1 MPRNPTRRS
10 FLKLSAAAASVSAAK
25 FAHAAPVGGRIAI
38 ITDDSALI
46 HAEPVQYALGKLRDS
61 ITAAH
66 LTDDHSLASLHI
78 HIAPPDSPL
87 AKPFPRTTSVSQSE
101 TVALIPGT
109 HMGKPAILVTGVDAR
124 GIVYGLLELAD
135 RIRFSSDPIT
145 ALHLAGPSIETT
157 PNKVRSVSRGFC
169 SEVEDKPWY
178 YDRSFW
184 TSYLDTLAAARF
196 NRFAMTFGLA
206 YDFPRGV
213 TDDYFHLPYPYLV
226 EVPGYEQVHV
236 EPTLQSGER
245 QRNLETL
252 QFIAAETARRGLEF
266 QLGIWTHAYQW
277 TDSPNSAHH
286 IVGLTPETHAAYC
299 RDALA
304 MILKACPQIT
314 GLTMRIHGESGIP
327 EGSYDFWKT
336 LWEAVTAARTPDGK
350 PRVIELDLHAKG
362 LDQRTIE
369 VAQATRM
376 PVKAGCKFWAEHLGL
391 GYHQADIRAAEYPR
405 TGVTGTFA
413 VSSGARNFTRYGYGD
428 FYQYPQG
435 APAGKSL
442 DIIYRVWPGTQRHL
456 LWADPALASGYGRA
470 GTFCGAAGM
479 EIMEPLFFKGRE
491 GSGQRFGRDA
501 YADKSLGVLEKM
513 GAPGASPSGTRDGDA
528 QSSKGI
534 VIPLRSTLA
543 SNAEESASQPQD
555 LDAAKFTL
563 TYMTWGRYLFNPDT
577 DPTFYHRT
585 LAQQFGPAGPALETT
600 LAASSR
606 ILPLV
611 TTAWLPSASNH
622 EFWAEMLTSVQ
633 ILPYTNKRPLYG
645 DSPVPHNV
653 SAISPLDPQLF
664 TTIGQHAE
672 NLVSGKV
679 DARYNSSEVI
689 AALESLVATS
699 NNALAKARTTA
710 GTKARTPEFRRA
722 EEDILILNGLGS
734 FYADLFRTALFYSIQ
749 EKANSSVASQRSIEA
764 YRKARQIWTD
774 FSARAKSVYA
784 VDVSYGRPE
793 FRRGHWAN
801 RVAAIDADVTAL
813 LVAFGEKYATG
824 DGTLTGP
831 PLKDDPAANAA
842 VQRALNPS
850 TRPTIDARHTP
861 ADSFHPGS
869 ALQVVIGTYPAAVS
883 KAILW
888 YRHVTHGE
896 RWHSVEMQTTES
908 RGGGRYVAVIPA
920 DYTNSPYPL
929 QYYFEL
935 RTANA
940 ATLHPPFNSTWSNQ
954 PYYAIHKRT

>member
-1 MPRNPTRRS
+1 MPRKPSRRS
-10 FLKLSAAAASVSAAK
+10 FLKLSAAAASISAAK
-25 FAHAAPVGGRIAI
+25 FAHAAPGGGRIAI
-38 ITDDSALI
+38 ISDDSALI
-46 HAEPVQYALGKLRDS
+46 HSEPVQYALGKLRDVLTS
-61 ITAAH
+61 AH
-66 LTDDHSLASLHI
+66 LTDDHMAAALHI
-78 HIAPPDSPL
+78 HIAPPDSAL
-87 AKPFPRTTSVSQSE
+87 AKPFPRATSVSQSE

-109 HMGKPAILVTGVDAR
+109 HMGKPAILATGVDAR

-135 RIRFSSDPIT
+135 RVHSSPDPVT
-145 ALHLAGPSIETT
+145 ALHLAAPYIETT

-178 YDRSFW
+178 YDRAFW
-184 TSYLDTLAAARF
+184 TQYLDTLAAARF
-196 NRFAMTFGLA
+196 NRFALTFGLG

-213 TDDYFHLPYPYLV
+213 TGDYFHFPYPYLV

-236 EPTLQSGER
+236 EPALQPGER
-245 QRNLETL
+245 QRNFEML

-277 TDSPNSAHH
+277 SESPNSDHH

-304 MILKACPQIT
+304 MLLKACPQIT

-327 EGSYDFWKT
+327 EGSYPFWKT
-336 LWEAVTAARTPDGK
+336 LWEAVPAARTADGK

-362 LDQRTIE
+362 LDPETI
-369 VAQATRM
+369 AIAKATGM
-376 PVKAGCKFWAEHLGL
+376 PVKAGCKFWAEHQGV
-391 GYHQADIRAAEYPR
+391 GYHQADIRAYEYPR

-413 VSSGARNFTRYGYGD
+413 VSNGARNFTRYGYGD
-428 FYQYPQG
+428 FYSKDYG
-435 APAGKSL
+435 MDL
-442 DIIYRVWPGTQRHL
+442 IYRVWPGAQRHL

-470 GTFCGAAGM
+470 ANFCGAAGM

-491 GSGQRFGRDA
+491 GSGRPGGRDA
-501 YADKSLGVLEKM
+501 YADTSLGTQK
-513 GAPGASPSGTRDGDA
+513 
-528 QSSKGI
+528 
-534 VIPLRSTLA
+534 
-543 SNAEESASQPQD
+543 
-555 LDAAKFTL
+555 LDTAKFTL
-563 TYMTWGRYLFNPDT
+563 TYMTWGRHLYNPDT

-585 LAQQFGPAGPALETT
+585 LAQQFGPAGPALETA

-633 ILPYTNKRPLYG
+633 ILPYTSKRPLYG
-645 DSPVPHNV
+645 DSPAPHNV

-664 TTIGQHAE
+664 TTIGEHAD
-672 NLVSGKV
+672 NLIHNKV

-689 AALESLVATS
+689 ASLESLVATS
-699 NNALAKARTTA
+699 NNALAKARTSA
-710 GTKARTPEFRRA
+710 GAKARTPEFRRA

-734 FYADLFRTALFYSIQ
+734 FYASLFRTGLLYSIH
-749 EKANSSVASQRSIEA
+749 EKTGGPAAVQQSLAA
-764 YRKARQIWTD
+764 YRKARKTWAD
-774 FSARAKSVYA
+774 FSMRAKSVYA
-784 VDVSYGRPE
+784 SDISYGRPD
-793 FRRGHWAN
+793 FRRGDWSA
-801 RVAAIDADVTAL
+801 RLAAIDADLAAL
-813 LVAFGEKYATG
+813 EQSFASTVAITS
-824 DGTLTGP
+824 GP
-831 PLKDDPAANAA
+831 PEGLPKAHSP
-842 VQRALNPS
+842 VP
-850 TRPTIDARHTP
+850 RPTIDARHTP

-896 RWHSVEMQTTES
+896 RWRSVEMQTTES
-908 RGGGRYVAVIPA
+908 RAGGRYVASIPA

-929 QYYFEL
+929 QYYFEV

-940 ATLHPPFNSTWSNQ
+940 TTLHPPFNSTWSNQ